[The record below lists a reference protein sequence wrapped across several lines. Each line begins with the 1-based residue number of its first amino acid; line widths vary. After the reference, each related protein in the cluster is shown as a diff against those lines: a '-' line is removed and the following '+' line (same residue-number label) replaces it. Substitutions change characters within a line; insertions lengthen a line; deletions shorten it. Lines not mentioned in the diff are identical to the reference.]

1 MAHYDPS
8 DNLISP
14 IATQL
19 AAILTQQIGVVR
31 VYTEAP
37 DGPPEN
43 NSAVIP
49 PPSFKVL
56 DDTNG
61 KLRLK
66 LSFAIKHLIRRAKMS
81 ESLTAAQH
89 YYLPYLQ
96 AFSAWKNQGLY
107 DGTKNLA
114 REVTPISGGLVQ
126 MVEAGQVFI
135 AFTCNVDVTVDLNID
150 TTT

>member
-1 MAHYDPS
+1 MNYPPS
-8 DNLISP
+8 DDLITP

-19 AAILTQQIGVVR
+19 AAILTEQIGVSR

-49 PPSFKVL
+49 PPSFKVI

-66 LSFAIKHLIRRAKMS
+66 LSFPIKHMIRRAKMS
-81 ESLTAAQH
+81 DSLTTAQQ

-96 AFSAWKNQGLY
+96 AFSAWRNQGLY

-114 REVTPISGGLVQ
+114 REVTPTSGGLVQ
-126 MVEAGQVFI
+126 IVESGQVYI
-135 AFTCNVDVTVDLNID
+135 AFTVNVDVTTDLNID
-150 TTT
+150 VTT

>member
-1 MAHYDPS
+1 MNYPPS
-8 DNLISP
+8 DDLISP

-19 AAILTQQIGVVR
+19 AAILTEQIGVSR

-49 PPSFKVL
+49 PPSFKVI

-66 LSFAIKHLIRRAKMS
+66 LSFPIRHMIRRAKMS
-81 ESLTAAQH
+81 DSLIAAQQ

-96 AFSAWKNQGLY
+96 AFSAWKNQHLY
-107 DGTKNLA
+107 DGTQNRA
-114 REVTPISGGLVQ
+114 REISPTAGGLVQ
-126 MVEAGQVFI
+126 IVESGQVYI
-135 AFTCNVDVTVDLNID
+135 AFTCNVDVVVDLNID
-150 TTT
+150 TSS